1 MLKPPGHPID
11 GLFLSAISAGAANV
25 HLKVGQPPVFRVNGQ
40 LQRVEAEP
48 FTPESLVELCHPIV
62 GERHLN
68 EFEEDGG
75 TDFAHVV
82 SHEGMNYRFRINLF
96 TQCGSMAM
104 VAQAVE
110 PTIPALEDLNLPPV
124 LESLCHIDQGMIL
137 VAGMTGTGKTTTIAA
152 MLDWIN
158 HNYRKHILTIEDP
171 VEYVFTDDKSLINQR
186 EVGECVKDFAIA
198 MKHAVREDPDVILV
212 GEMRD
217 AESFETAL
225 HAAETGHLV
234 FGTVHASS
242 AATVIGRI
250 LDLFPQG
257 MHNAL
262 RSAIA
267 FNVKGVVAQK
277 LLTTLVDKPNR
288 VPIAEVMLFNA
299 TIRKLILEGEE
310 ERLHAAISLGAQ
322 EGMQTFEDSLYHFVE
337 KGYIG
342 RAEALAAAPNPDA
355 FKMRLKGIAVKS
367 SGLI

>member
-1 MLKPPGHPID
+1 MLKPLGHPID
-11 GLFLSAISAGAANV
+11 RLFLSALTAGAANV
-25 HLKVGQPPVFRVNGQ
+25 HLKVGQPPVFRVNGE
-40 LQRVEAEP
+40 LQRVESDP
-48 FTPESLVELCHPIV
+48 FTAESLVELCFPIV
-62 GERHLN
+62 DQRHLQ

-75 TDFAHVV
+75 TDFSHVV
-82 SHEGMNYRFRINLF
+82 AHDGLEYRFRINLF

-104 VAQAVE
+104 VAQAVD
-110 PTIPALEDLNLPPV
+110 PVIPALDDLNLPPV
-124 LESLCHIDQGMIL
+124 LEQLCHVDQGMIL

-171 VEYVFTDDKSLINQR
+171 VEYVFKDDKSLINQR
-186 EVGECVKDFAIA
+186 EVGECVKDFSTA

-250 LDLFPQG
+250 LDLFPQA

-262 RSAIA
+262 RSSIS
-267 FNVKGVVAQK
+267 FNVKAVVAQK
-277 LLTTLVDKPNR
+277 LLTTLVEKPNR

-299 TIRKLILEGEE
+299 TVRKLVLEGEE
-310 ERLHAAISLGAQ
+310 ERLHSAISLGAQ